1 MVCYFVRPQIKN
13 AFDVVAILYVIQF
26 KTLENSAFSFS
37 LLLKLYPHE
46 IRGN

>member
-26 KTLENSAFSFS
+26 KTLGNRAFSFFS
-37 LLLKLYPHE
+37 FVETLST
-46 IRGN
+46 